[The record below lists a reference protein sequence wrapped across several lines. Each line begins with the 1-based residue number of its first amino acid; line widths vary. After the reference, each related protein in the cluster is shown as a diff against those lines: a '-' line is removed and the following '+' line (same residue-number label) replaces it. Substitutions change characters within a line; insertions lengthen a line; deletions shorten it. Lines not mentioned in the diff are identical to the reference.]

1 LKKKL
6 QRVRHPREKKKDL
19 VLRTKRNL
27 KVEKID
33 LKNLPLKST
42 IKKENNSKIF

>member
-1 LKKKL
+1 M
-6 QRVRHPREKKKDL
+6 EKKKDL

-27 KVEKID
+27 KEEKID

-42 IKKENNSKIF
+42 IKSEDNLKIF